1 MSAAFSPSR
10 RAVLA
15 AVAATAVA
23 GCARQKQAEKTP
35 DPLRFR
41 IWDEAFREPYNES
54 LRAFTEKTGIAVE
67 LEVMA
72 WEDYWPALPLEVA
85 RGVAPDVFW
94 LNTANF
100 LQLQRAGNLLEVTD
114 AGNLEQRAS
123 DLYRLDGKLWGAV
136 QFWDTTA
143 LFFNRTVLEEAKIDP
158 DRLRWLPNA
167 SSGDTLLAAARALST
182 DSEGKHPGEEGFAPD
197 KPARYGFNA
206 EANLPGVVV
215 PFVAASGSQWMSE
228 GKYAFNTPGA
238 SQAVQYLAD
247 MVHKH
252 RVAPATE
259 GSNGNPAYCRDLFIQ
274 GRLAL
279 FQSGSYNLQRI
290 ANGVGKNFSWGVA
303 APVAGPNGPK
313 SFLHAVAAVG
323 NAHAKRR
330 DDTAQLI
337 DWLASADGQ
346 RPFAAA
352 GIAMPGNR
360 DVAGEFLRFWEERGI
375 DANPF
380 IKAAGEAVLADR
392 VEKSVA
398 GHNAV
403 APFFERMLAGQIS
416 PQDGLREAQEEGN
429 KALA

>member
-1 MSAAFSPSR
+1 MSAGFSPSR
-10 RAVLA
+10 RSVLA
-15 AVAATAVA
+15 AVAATALT
-23 GCARQKQAEKTP
+23 GCTGKKAAEKKR

-54 LRAFTEKTGIAVE
+54 LRAFTEKTGIEVE
-67 LEVMA
+67 LEVMD
-72 WEDYWPALPLEVA
+72 WGDYWPALPLEVA
-85 RGVAPDVFW
+85 RKTAPDVFW
-94 LNTANF
+94 LNAANF
-100 LQLQRAGNLLEVTD
+100 LQLQD
-114 AGNLEQRAS
+114 AGNLREVSDPGNTQQRAS
-123 DLYRLDGKLWGAV
+123 DLYRRDGKLWGAV

-143 LFFNRTVLEEAKIDP
+143 LFYNRNALEEAKIDP

-182 DSEGKHPGEEGFAPD
+182 DTEGKHPGEEGFAPD

-215 PFVAASGSQWMSE
+215 PFVSSAGSEWLRD

-259 GSNGNPAYCRDLFIQ
+259 GSNGNPAYCRDLFLQ

-279 FQSGSYNLQRI
+279 YQSGSYNLQRI
-290 ANGVGKNFSWGVA
+290 AGGVGKSFAWGIA

-323 NAHAKRR
+323 YSHSKRG
-330 DDTAQLI
+330 DDTGQLL

-360 DVAGEFLRFWEERGI
+360 DVEGEFLRFWEERGVN
-375 DANPF
+375 ATPF
-380 IKAAGEAVLADR
+380 VKAAGEAVLADR
-392 VEKSVA
+392 AEQAVA
-398 GHNAV
+398 GHNAIS
-403 APFFERMLAGQIS
+403 PFFERMLAGQIS
-416 PQDGLREAQEEGN
+416 PQDGLRQAQEEGN
-429 KALA
+429 KALT